1 MSGPATVSTVYTPAD
16 KGGTTVSCDEAWQHI
31 STALSDPALFDD
43 YSRQVCTRTGFDV
56 TQPDQLNRCRSQ
68 LGEMGDMM
76 MGTPLSLQAFMT
88 NILLGNSV
96 GDVLFEDSPARSE
109 EHTSELQSLMR
120 ISYAVFCLKKKKRQK
135 IIHIKYTY
143 KTTTT

>member
-1 MSGPATVSTVYTPAD
+1 MAGPATFSTVYTAAD

-68 LGEMGDMM
+68 LGEMGHLQ
-76 MGTPLSLQAFMT
+76 MGTPLSLTDRQ
-88 NILLGNSV
+88 SV
-96 GDVLFEDSPARSE
+96 VEGKRV
-109 EHTSELQSLMR
+109 
-120 ISYAVFCLKKKKRQK
+120 AVRLN
-135 IIHIKYTY
+135 H
-143 KTTTT
+143 